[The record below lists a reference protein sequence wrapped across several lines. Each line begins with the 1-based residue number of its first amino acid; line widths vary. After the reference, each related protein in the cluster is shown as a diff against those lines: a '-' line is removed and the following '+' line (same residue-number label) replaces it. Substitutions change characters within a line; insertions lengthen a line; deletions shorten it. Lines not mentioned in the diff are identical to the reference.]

1 MNEENQISYYAVIP
15 ATVRYDTKLKAAE
28 KLMYGEITS
37 LTNRMGYCFANN
49 KYFANLYNVSLSTIS
64 RWISNL
70 AKLKYIEVELIRNE
84 KKEITERRIYVLDNP
99 YMQKNQYPYMQNCTY
114 PISKKSKD
122 NNINIKIDRLFNYII
137 NNKSKFP
144 EELKGT
150 DLKEIYSVLGNFE
163 MLYTDEII
171 SFYTENNIT
180 KVKYIIYALVEI
192 SKTDRKTKL
201 NKLSRDKLIGIYNK
215 CKQKEDEI
223 INFYDYFVTSI
234 INELDKP

>member
-15 ATVRYDTKLKAAE
+15 ATIRYDNRLKAAE

-49 KYFANLYNVSLSTIS
+49 KYFANLYNVTIHTVS
-64 RWISNL
+64 QWISHL
-70 AKLKYIEVELIRNE
+70 EKLGYIAIELIRDN
-84 KKEITERRIYVLDNP
+84 KKQIKERRIYIRDSP
-99 YMQKNQYPYMQNCTY
+99 YVQKNTYPYVLKSTY
-114 PISKKSKD
+114 PMYKNVQD

-137 NNKSKFP
+137 NNKSEFP

-150 DLKEIYSVLGNFE
+150 DLKEIYSVLGKFE

-171 SFYTENNIT
+171 SFYTENNII

-192 SKTDRKTKL
+192 AKTDRKVKL

-215 CKQKEDEI
+215 CKQKEDGI